1 MSVRAVILAVFL
13 LFLGLALEHLA
24 LPDLFS
30 WLQIPWLLLL
40 ITVLVLHAPERFGL
54 WMAIPFGLLLDA
66 EHFQL
71 FGLNTLTLAVHIT
84 LVQILY
90 RRLTLSGWTLSMVV
104 VPALVGVHQL
114 LANLALWLVDSS
126 VQVAFWSPVLSSLLL
141 WPWLNFGFQ
150 QALTRLNLR

>member
-1 MSVRAVILAVFL
+1 MSARATILAIIL
-13 LFLGLALEHLA
+13 LFLGLILEHLV

-30 WLQIPWLLLL
+30 WLQIPWLLLF

-54 WMAIPFGLLLDA
+54 WLAIPFGLLLDA
-66 EHFQL
+66 EHFQP
-71 FGLNTLTLAVHIT
+71 FGLNTLTLIVHIT
-84 LVQILY
+84 FVQILY

-104 VPALVGVHQL
+104 VPVLVGLHQL
-114 LANLALWLVDSS
+114 LANLALWLIDSPAR
-126 VQVAFWSPVLSSLLL
+126 VALWTPVLSTLLL